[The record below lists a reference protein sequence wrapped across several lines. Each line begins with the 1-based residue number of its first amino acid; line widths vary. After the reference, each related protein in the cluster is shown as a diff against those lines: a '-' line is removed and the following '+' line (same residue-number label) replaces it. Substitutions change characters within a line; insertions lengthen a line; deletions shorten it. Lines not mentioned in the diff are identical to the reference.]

1 MSSSDNTFKVPLKQW
16 RKWTPAARKVFNE
29 TYETMTDNQGLFQ
42 HPKTAAVPQAQ
53 WMTTAWNAAW
63 IAADAVVGAQRQE
76 EEERQAPAKSAAPAR
91 KQPAKR
97 SSSSR
102 ADALKS
108 SVTKAARRMASLEP
122 GVLR

>member
-1 MSSSDNTFKVPLKQW
+1 MSSSDNTYAVPIKQW

-29 TYETMTDNQGLFQ
+29 TFETMLDNQRLFL
-42 HPKTAAVPQAQ
+42 HPKQAAVPLDQ
-53 WMTTAWNAAW
+53 WKTTSWNAAW
-63 IAADAVVGAQRQE
+63 IAADAVVGVQRQE
-76 EEERQAPAKSAAPAR
+76 AKELRDLAKSAAPAR
-91 KQPAKR
+91 KQPVKR

-122 GVLR
+122 GVLG